1 MEKSNNFSLI
11 SNIKTKNFLGENF
24 YKSNVFVP
32 QTPRPV
38 GGVGSTGLDQS
49 NIRQNYLEDNNNL
62 LPYLGS
68 EVWKNMFHPNT
79 TVLFYRGCPQIIS
92 CTQKLARK
100 ILINAWTLPPQL
112 WSWWQEV
119 VHQMTQLLHNQH
131 NTYIKVQH
139 VLNKHYILWGFFRHE
154 IWKANRTSN
163 KNSRYIPPSKR
174 WTTIFQDIQ
183 IQH

>member
-1 MEKSNNFSLI
+1 MEHSNVKIKDNELDGDENDIIFVNIWNKENDGKLRLTRQKPILKDTFKEMEKSNNFSLI

-32 QTPRPV
+32 QAPRPV

-79 TVLFYRGCPQIIS
+79 IVLFYRGCPQIIS
-92 CTQKLARK
+92 CTQK
-100 ILINAWTLPPQL
+100 
-112 WSWWQEV
+112 
-119 VHQMTQLLHNQH
+119 
-131 NTYIKVQH
+131 
-139 VLNKHYILWGFFRHE
+139 
-154 IWKANRTSN
+154 
-163 KNSRYIPPSKR
+163 
-174 WTTIFQDIQ
+174 
-183 IQH
+183 

>member
-1 MEKSNNFSLI
+1 MKHSNVKIKDNELDGDENDIIFVNIWNKENDGKLRLTRQKPILKDTFKEMEKSNNFSLI

-100 ILINAWTLPPQL
+100 ILINA
-112 WSWWQEV
+112 
-119 VHQMTQLLHNQH
+119 
-131 NTYIKVQH
+131 
-139 VLNKHYILWGFFRHE
+139 
-154 IWKANRTSN
+154 
-163 KNSRYIPPSKR
+163 
-174 WTTIFQDIQ
+174 
-183 IQH
+183 

>member
-1 MEKSNNFSLI
+1 MKHSNVKIKDNELDGDENDIIFVNIWNKENDGKLRLTRQKPILKDTFKEMEKSNNFSLI

-92 CTQKLARK
+92 CTQK
-100 ILINAWTLPPQL
+100 
-112 WSWWQEV
+112 
-119 VHQMTQLLHNQH
+119 
-131 NTYIKVQH
+131 
-139 VLNKHYILWGFFRHE
+139 
-154 IWKANRTSN
+154 
-163 KNSRYIPPSKR
+163 
-174 WTTIFQDIQ
+174 
-183 IQH
+183 

>member
-1 MEKSNNFSLI
+1 MKHSNVKIKDNELDGDENDIIFVNIWNKENDGKLRLTRQKPILKDTFKEMEKSNNFSLI

-100 ILINAWTLPPQL
+100 ILIKI
-112 WSWWQEV
+112 E
-119 VHQMTQLLHNQH
+119 
-131 NTYIKVQH
+131 K
-139 VLNKHYILWGFFRHE
+139 FFQKDRF
-154 IWKANRTSN
+154 KPAS
-163 KNSRYIPPSKR
+163 
-174 WTTIFQDIQ
+174 
-183 IQH
+183 

>member
-1 MEKSNNFSLI
+1 MLPSQNLILLYIIFVNIWNKENDGKLRLTRQKPILKDTFKEMEKSNNFSLI

-79 TVLFYRGCPQIIS
+79 TVFFLQRMSTDYFLHSKIS
-92 CTQKLARK
+92 
-100 ILINAWTLPPQL
+100 
-112 WSWWQEV
+112 S
-119 VHQMTQLLHNQH
+119 
-131 NTYIKVQH
+131 
-139 VLNKHYILWGFFRHE
+139 
-154 IWKANRTSN
+154 
-163 KNSRYIPPSKR
+163 KNSDQRLNTPASVMKLVTGGGSSDDTAASQPTQYLHQG
-174 WTTIFQDIQ
+174 TTCIE
-183 IQH
+183 